1 MIIGG
6 STTSLLALLNNLDP
20 EKYDIDLQ
28 LYRNEGPLLDMVPA
42 HVCLL
47 PEAER
52 HKGNIGR
59 IKKLLKFIFSG
70 KAFTYIWLKL
80 AKKHKEAN
88 RIKEN
93 FQVTG
98 LSRKNTNK
106 YDYAIGFIEGWGDKY
121 TAFMTNADI
130 KYAWIHS
137 TFSKIEP
144 DATTPLPWMFPMDKM
159 VFVADSCRDE
169 FAEQIPELAERA
181 ITIENITDD
190 TIIKKRSEFAESDE
204 YLDRLKGADCLKI
217 ITVCRLTISVKGLDR
232 IVAAAKELKSH
243 GIDFLWYIVGDG
255 EDEATLLSAI
265 SEAGVSDKL
274 IPIGRRMNPYPY
286 IAAADIMCM
295 PSRYEG
301 KPMVVTESMIL
312 GTPPIVTEYLSAAE
326 QIENGV
332 EGIIVN
338 NDDTSI
344 IDTLN
349 YLAKNPDNI
358 KRIRT
363 TLLSRKYGNA
373 DYIKYIETELFNQ
386 WQANTSLTSSTKK

>member
-20 EKYDIDLQ
+20 QKYDIDLQ
-28 LYRNEGPLLDMVPA
+28 LYRNEGPLLDMIPA

-52 HKGNIGR
+52 YRGKAGKIR
-59 IKKLLKFIFSG
+59 KLLKFAFSG
-70 KAFTYIWLKL
+70 KAFRYAWLK
-80 AKKHKEAN
+80 ATKKHRPAN
-88 RIKEN
+88 MIKGD

-98 LSRKNTNK
+98 LSRKNTK
-106 YDYAIGFIEGWGDKY
+106 TYDYVIGCMEGWSDKY
-121 TAFMTNADI
+121 AAFMTRGTV

-137 TFSKIEP
+137 TFSKISPE
-144 DATTPLPWMFPMDKM
+144 ATRPLPWMAPFKKL
-159 VFVADSCRDE
+159 VFVSDSCRDA
-169 FAEQIPELAERA
+169 FYEQIPEMKGRA

-232 IVAAAKELKSH
+232 IVVAAKELKSH

-326 QIENGV
+326 QIENGA

-386 WQANTSLTSSTKK
+386 